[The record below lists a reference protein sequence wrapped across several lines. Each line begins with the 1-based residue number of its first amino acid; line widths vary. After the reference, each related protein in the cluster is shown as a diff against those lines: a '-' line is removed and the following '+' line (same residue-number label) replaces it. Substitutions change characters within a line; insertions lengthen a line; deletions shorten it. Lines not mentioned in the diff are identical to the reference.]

1 MARKFAL
8 FAFNGN
14 PMCFV
19 HALLNTLDYA
29 DKGYDARLVLEGEA
43 TKMIERFED
52 PNAPFAGLYEKCVE
66 RGLLDC
72 VCRACSQQMGVLKLA
87 EEKGLPL
94 CDDMSGHPSM
104 ERYTRE
110 GFEIITFG

>member
-1 MARKFAL
+1 MSRKFVI

-14 PMCFV
+14 PMCYV
-19 HALLNTLDYA
+19 HALLNALDYA
-29 DKGYDARLVLEGEA
+29 DKGCEVKLVLEGEA

-52 PNAPFAGLYEKCVE
+52 PEQPFAGLYRKVVE

-72 VCRACSQQMGVLKLA
+72 VCRACSHQMGVLKLA
-87 EEKGLPL
+87 EERGLPL

-104 ERYTRE
+104 ERYTQQ
-110 GFEIITFG
+110 GFEVVIFG